1 MRNTLSDLNNH
12 LFMELERLGDEDLS
26 DEKIKFEVSR
36 AHALSHVADR
46 IIHNAS
52 VMLEAQKHFDD
63 LTDKSK
69 SVPKFLRL
77 ESGDK

>member
-12 LFMELERLGDEDLS
+12 LFAELERLGDEDLS
-26 DEKIKFEVSR
+26 EDTIKFEVSR
-36 AHALSHVADR
+36 ANALSHIADR

-52 VMLEAQKHFDD
+52 VMLEARKHFDD
-63 LTDKSK
+63 LADDK
-69 SVPKFLRL
+69 SVPKFLSL